1 MSNSTHC
8 LACGQPLISG
18 ATCSECGVDDAS
30 FASVRSL
37 PLDPK
42 RNRAAN
48 LLVYYLI
55 AILAI
60 AIVSQIAFASARF
73 TNITSIDSLDYLVTS
88 LAIADFALSA
98 LLIAIAFQFSTRSLR
113 IAQALLC
120 LAFLPSI
127 WPWLYLLG
135 GVLEMPEK
143 IRALGSPISN
153 ALSYGLLAS
162 LFPVLGVAGL
172 LLVIR
177 AFIKFAEDLCL
188 PRTRTLLVIAFWL
201 SASEFLTLGLTFAL
215 ATNNDYMYDYP
226 ALVSVWSVLRSVV
239 WLCATVLLLRGAID
253 LRRRAKRLMPPS
265 WRPA

>member
-1 MSNSTHC
+1 MSNSAHC
-8 LACGQPLISG
+8 LACGQLLTAG

-48 LLVYYLI
+48 LLFYYLI
-55 AILAI
+55 AILAL
-60 AIVSQIAFASARF
+60 AIVSQIAFAFIARF
-73 TNITSIDSLDYLVTS
+73 ANTNSIDYLWTS
-88 LAIADFALSA
+88 FAIADLALSA

-127 WPWLYLLG
+127 WPWLYRLG
-135 GVLEMPEK
+135 GVLEMPEN
-143 IRALGSPISN
+143 IRALGSPISD
-153 ALSYGLLAS
+153 ALRYGVLAS
-162 LFPVLGVAGL
+162 LFPVLGVVGL

-177 AFIKFAEDLCL
+177 AFIKFADDLRL

-201 SASEFLTLGLTFAL
+201 SASELLTLGLTFAL
-215 ATNNDYMYDYP
+215 TTNNDYIYEYP
-226 ALVSVWSVLRSVV
+226 TLFSVWSVLRSVV
-239 WLCATVLLLRGAID
+239 WLCATVLLLLGAID
-253 LRRRAKRLMPPS
+253 LRRRIKRLMPS
-265 WRPA
+265 S